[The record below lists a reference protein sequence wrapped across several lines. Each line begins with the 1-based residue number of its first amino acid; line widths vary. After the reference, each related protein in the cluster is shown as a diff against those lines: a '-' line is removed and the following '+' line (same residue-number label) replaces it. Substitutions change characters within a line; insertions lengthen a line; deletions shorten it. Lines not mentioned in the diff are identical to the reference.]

1 MENTNKHYVDCGF
14 WVENKLGKSY
24 FGGETD
30 NGECYKDLSAWINGN
45 GIIYISEYQLLDI
58 CSGKV
63 EETELWNRERWLEWV
78 RDEVEFYL
86 DDVNVSDSFI
96 EYVAYDVLELADW
109 QDLTTLLNEYDLVK
123 SYNEWIE
130 NC

>member
-1 MENTNKHYVDCGF
+1 METNKHYVDCGF

-45 GIIYISEYQLLDI
+45 GTIYISEYQLLDL

-63 EETELWNRERWLEWV
+63 EESELWNRERWLEWV

-86 DDVNVSDSFI
+86 DDVNVTDSFI

-123 SYNEWIE
+123 SYYEWIE
-130 NC
+130 NY